1 MELQEMLTALEEYYE
16 AAGHTDIREKL
27 LNNLTESQ
35 VREMYQITFNNPD
48 DSEPNIF
55 ELMEMAANGD
65 VEAQYKAAMY
75 IDRESNRQADM
86 ALVAE
91 LLVRSA
97 AAGYQPA
104 IDALEAKGMD
114 TSNLGKD
121 EEELARELA
130 EAAAAGDAEAQYQY
144 ALTFMESSEDCW
156 MKDFDQAME
165 WMAKAA
171 DNGHE
176 MAAGQLRFWTYVNGL
191 RTKGILA
198 KDADWMEIME
208 TVIRLAESGDKE
220 AQAVL

>member
-35 VREMYQITFNNPD
+35 VREMYQITFSNPD

-75 IDRESNRQADM
+75 IDRESDRQADM

-97 AAGYQPA
+97 SAGYQPA

-121 EEELARELA
+121 EEELAAELA
-130 EAAAAGDAEAQYQY
+130 EAAAAGDAEAQYQL
-144 ALTFMESSEDCW
+144 ALTFMEGAEDGW

-208 TVIRLAESGDKE
+208 TVIRLAESGDEE